1 MTKWK
6 RLRRRKERKRT
17 EELRGSKAEEKPEE
31 QTFRLK
37 QERERVE
44 FEKQLALT
52 ESEKTSGNIQYSQE
66 TEKLDNTKN
75 SKPTTIL
82 AQIPRYAYLLAIFA
96 LLSGVFFPLITPGIP
111 FDHVIQGVATL
122 FLGLAGGILLFK
134 ATTSDNRRGILIAI
148 GFALITICLVLVYH
162 IKETFTSLYF

>member
-6 RLRRRKERKRT
+6 RLRKLREKKRFGA
-17 EELRGSKAEEKPEE
+17 EALRPKAEREEAKQTEPEKIS
-31 QTFRLK
+31 K
-37 QERERVE
+37 
-44 FEKQLALT
+44 
-52 ESEKTSGNIQYSQE
+52 NIQQSQE
-66 TEKLDNTKN
+66 TEKLESTKT

-96 LLSGVFFPLITPGIP
+96 LLTGVFFPLITPGVP
-111 FDHVIQGVATL
+111 YDHAIQGTATL

-148 GFALITICLVLVYH
+148 GLALIAISLALIYH
-162 IKETFTSLYF
+162 LQEAFRSMFF

>member
-6 RLRRRKERKRT
+6 RLRKLREKKRF
-17 EELRGSKAEEKPEE
+17 EAEVLRPKAEREEAKQTEPEKIS
-31 QTFRLK
+31 K
-37 QERERVE
+37 
-44 FEKQLALT
+44 
-52 ESEKTSGNIQYSQE
+52 NIQQSQE
-66 TEKLDNTKN
+66 FEKLDNTKN

-111 FDHVIQGVATL
+111 FDHVIQGVAIL

-134 ATTSDNRRGILIAI
+134 ATTSDNRRGILITI
-148 GFALITICLVLVYH
+148 GFALITICLVLIYH
-162 IKETFTSLYF
+162 IQETFSSLRY